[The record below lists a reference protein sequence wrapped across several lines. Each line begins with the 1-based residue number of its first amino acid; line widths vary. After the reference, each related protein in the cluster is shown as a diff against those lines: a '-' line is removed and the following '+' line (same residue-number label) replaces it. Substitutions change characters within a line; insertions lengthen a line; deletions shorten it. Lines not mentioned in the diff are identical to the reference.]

1 MLPMKR
7 VLLVLSLLFA
17 VAPAHAQA
25 IVGIGGAM
33 SDDDILDA
41 IERVDGPGSQL
52 DADFL
57 DGMSSQEFCAV
68 TGGANCS
75 MVGCITIDNAGNPNS
90 TYCEDGIDRVSAT
103 DTTFTIQNS
112 GAGGMTFQVSG
123 NITAAAAGASCV
135 SGTPGYAFAGDLDSG
150 FANDGVGTTRFCA
163 NANTVGEMSSGAMS
177 MYVPLYATPGATGAQ
192 GIAFRNDTDTG
203 IYNTAGSMFF
213 EANAVQVA
221 TMSTTGVVFNE
232 SGSATKDLRV
242 EGDTNA
248 NLVFADASADAV
260 AFGTA
265 TQVDI
270 GNRVI
275 VALDQAGTD
284 IDAVS
289 AALGVRN
296 GNQTNGNFSI
306 LSLQTIDSGGAAA
319 GIGRIA
325 ARINSHTAASING
338 DLIFQTRAG
347 SGSNWTE
354 PVIFTYQN
362 YAGFGTLSPGARMD
376 VRGLAGIPA
385 LIVNENGLDS
395 DVRMESDTNP
405 NMFVLDASANAI
417 GFGTNAP
424 GTGTVTTAVDIWPST
439 DGARW
444 LGASGLGWAG
454 VLVDSG
460 SAASPAVAFDDDP
473 DTGTWFP
480 AANEW
485 AVTTG
490 GTTRVTVST
499 STVTSTL
506 PVLVPAGASL
516 AAPGFANSTLTD
528 SGIAWDTGADI
539 MYVSNDSGS
548 VAVRANGGGGLAIE
562 SDNSMTI
569 MTNDAAE
576 DITIDPTGVLA
587 VDGLIEAHAGVAGTV
602 TTGTGPGGVTYWR
615 VPNLR
620 NAAPVKP
627 TCDTTWEG
635 SIMYVDDTGD
645 AVASMM
651 CYCAADT
658 ARTTFAWLIIGLG
671 TACPGA

>member
-7 VLLVLSLLFA
+7 VLLVLSLLLA

-41 IERVDGPGSQL
+41 IERVDGAGSQL

-57 DGMSSQEFCAV
+57 DGVSSQGYCQV
-68 TGGANCS
+68 TGGVDCP

-123 NITAAAAGASCV
+123 NITSAAAGASCV
-135 SGTPGYAFAGDLDSG
+135 AGVPGYAFAGDTDSG
-150 FANDGVGTTRFCA
+150 FANDGAGTTRLCA
-163 NANTVGEMSSGAMS
+163 NANTVGEMSPTSLS
-177 MYVPLYATPGATGAQ
+177 MYVPILATPGAAGAQ
-192 GIAFRNDTDTG
+192 GIAFRGDSDTG
-203 IYNTAGSMFF
+203 IYNTAGAMFF
-213 EANAVQVA
+213 EANAIEVA
-221 TMSTTGVVFNE
+221 SMSTTGVVFNE
-232 SGSATKDLRV
+232 SGGSGKNFRV
-242 EGDTNA
+242 ESDTNA
-248 NLVFADASADAV
+248 NLIYVDSANNEV

-265 TQVDI
+265 TALGY
-270 GNRVI
+270 GNRATVS
-275 VALDQAGTD
+275 LDQAGTD

-289 AALGVRN
+289 AGLAVRN
-296 GNQTNGNFSI
+296 GNQTNSNFSM
-306 LSLQTIDSGGAAA
+306 LSLQTLDSGGVPQ

-325 ARINSHTAASING
+325 ARVNNHAAASING

-347 SGSNWTE
+347 SGSNWTD

-362 YAGFGTLSPGARMD
+362 LAGFGTLVPSARVD
-376 VRGLAGIPA
+376 IQGIAGNEA
-385 LIVNENGLDS
+385 LLVNDNGVDS

-424 GTGTVTTAVDIWPST
+424 GAGTVTTAVDVQPAT

-473 DTGTWFP
+473 DTGMWFP
-480 AANEW
+480 AVNEV
-485 AVTTG
+485 ALTTS
-490 GTTRVTVST
+490 GTTRVTVSA

-516 AAPGFANSTLTD
+516 SAPGFANSTLTD
-528 SGIAWDTGADI
+528 SGIAWDTGSDI
-539 MYVSNDSGS
+539 MYVSNNSGS
-548 VAVRANGGGGLAIE
+548 VVMQSNGGGGMNIN
-562 SDNSMTI
+562 SDTTLYI
-569 MTNDAAE
+569 LTNDASQ
-576 DITIDPTGVLA
+576 DIIIDPTGNLEIAATALA
-587 VDGLIEAHAGVAGTV
+587 NGGIQGTV

-615 VPNLR
+615 TPNLR

-627 TCDTTWEG
+627 TCDTTYEG
-635 SIMYVDDTGD
+635 SILYVDDTDDG
-645 AVASMM
+645 VASML
-651 CYCAADT
+651 CYCSADS
-658 ARTTFAWLIIGLG
+658 ARTTFAWLIVGVG